1 MKQMVYSSNEN
12 WNEKR
17 MNNKL
22 TKSWD
27 IIILSPVADFIVGIR
42 FQYFE
47 LYHWLYFS
55 RPIKDENFYPW

>member
-27 IIILSPVADFIVGIR
+27 IIILSPVADFIVAIR